1 MGLGHKVKWIGPL
14 VVRLGLGTILVA
26 HGSQLVLGWWG
37 GPGLTAAVDGFL
49 KMSLPQWI
57 TFGYPQ
63 WVAYA
68 IPLVQLLAGLGVFFG
83 FLTRLS
89 GLGLAA
95 VMGGAIYFVH
105 WQNGFFMNH
114 FQVPDKG
121 HGIEFCLALGA
132 MALSLV
138 FTGGGSLSIDRLIF
152 GKKCC
157 CPTTAQTAAP
167 QQKI

>member
-1 MGLGHKVKWIGPL
+1 MGLGHKVRRIGPL
-14 VVRLGLGTILVA
+14 VVRLGLGTIFVA
-26 HGSQLVLGWWG
+26 HGAQLVFGLWG
-37 GPGLTAAVDGFL
+37 GKGLQGTVEALTGMGHPL
-49 KMSLPQWI
+49 
-57 TFGYPQ
+57 

-68 IPLVQLLAGLGVFFG
+68 IPLVQLLAGAGVLVG
-83 FLTRLS
+83 LLTRLS
-89 GLGLAA
+89 GLGLAV
-95 VMGGAIYFVH
+95 VMGGAIYLVH

-114 FQVPDKG
+114 FMEPDKG

-138 FTGGGSLSIDRLIF
+138 FSGGGALSIDRLIF
-152 GKKCC
+152 GTKCC